1 MVEVLVEAEQAVVVD
16 VWPGEP
22 EDGRLLPDGVTP
34 LLRSTS
40 MTFGVAFLRM
50 MVEHRGQ
57 TNP

>member
-1 MVEVLVEAEQAVVVD
+1 MEAEQAVVVD